1 MVLCLFLSLQSIYKK
16 AIRINPSS
24 NSLNINLNKKSYLFI
39 ELILFFG
46 LILSGSK
53 AGFLALF
60 LFICLLFFKWS
71 FLSILLKNCY
81 IFLCYIFKLYFK

>member
-16 AIRINPSS
+16 AIRIDPSS

-60 LFICLLFFKWS
+60 LFICLLIFLNGLL
-71 FLSILLKNCY
+71 LSILLKNCY
-81 IFLCYIFKLYFK
+81 IFLCYIF